1 LLESAEQ
8 QKLQVRDPNQR
19 REDVTFTPAGHLLTR
34 TARTTMRI
42 PAIAVM
48 VVLSIGT
55 WILAVTPQP
64 LRGSDARSEARTPV
78 LVELFTSEGC
88 SSCPP
93 ADRFLEKLDGQPVQG
108 AEMIVLSEHVDYWNH
123 IGWKDPYSA
132 SFYSQRQSAYA
143 NRFGLDSVYTP
154 QMVVDGTSEFVG
166 SNSGLADKAF
176 RKALGVPKLPVH
188 LSSISA
194 DASNTLHAHLETG
207 ALDASFGAR
216 EADVY
221 VAVALN
227 RAESQVS
234 AGENAGH
241 RLAHVSVV
249 KSLTKVGALK
259 QGQVLAQDVQLK
271 LGPGS
276 DSSGLRL
283 IAFVQEPRQGR
294 VLGAASVP
302 VNTR

>member
-1 LLESAEQ
+1 
-8 QKLQVRDPNQR
+8 
-19 REDVTFTPAGHLLTR
+19 
-34 TARTTMRI
+34 MRI

-48 VVLSIGT
+48 AVLSIGA
-55 WILAVTPQP
+55 WRLAVTPQP
-64 LRGSDARSEARTPV
+64 LRGSDAGSEVRTPV

-93 ADRFLEKLDGQPVQG
+93 ADRFLEKLDGQPIQG

-132 SFYSQRQSAYA
+132 SFYSQRQSAYV

-154 QMVVDGTSEFVG
+154 QIVVDGTSEFVG

-176 RKALGVPKLPVH
+176 RKALSVPKLPVR
-188 LSSISA
+188 LSLISA
-194 DASNTLHAHLETG
+194 DASNTLHSHLETG
-207 ALDASFGAR
+207 ALDSSFGSR
-216 EADVY
+216 EVEVY
-221 VAVALN
+221 VVVALN

-249 KSLTKVGALK
+249 KSLTRVGVLK
-259 QGQVLAQDVQLK
+259 QGRVLVQDVQLK

-294 VLGAASVP
+294 VLGAASML
-302 VNTR
+302 VNR